1 MFVMF
6 YPDFRDKPLNSD
18 GINYKHKQ
26 SKYVDICIICKMYK
40 LYKL

>member
-1 MFVMF
+1 MFFMF

-18 GINYKHKQ
+18 GINYKQ
-26 SKYVDICIICKMYK
+26 STYVDICITCKMYK